1 MSQAGEKVVDALF
14 RDVDRPDAPGAAA
27 IVIKEGT
34 PLFAKGYGL
43 ADLEKKIP
51 CTTNT
56 NFRLASVTKQFTAMA
71 MLILAEQGKLSLQ
84 DRLPKFFPEFPAYGE
99 AISLHHLLTHTSGL
113 ADYEDHILDGT
124 TIPLSDRDVLII
136 LRQQSKTDFPPG
148 SQFHYSN
155 SAYALLALIVE
166 KVSGKT
172 FPAFLRENIFDP
184 LSMTNSI
191 AYVAGRSC
199 VPNRAFG
206 YANGTSGWELS
217 DQSVT
222 SAVLGDGGIYSSVAD
237 LFKWDQALYT
247 EKLISRK
254 MLDDVFTAH
263 SSQSDFEG
271 SGYGYGWYVGNF
283 RETKRLWHYGST
295 CGFSTRIERF
305 PDRRFSVIVL
315 TNRRDAEISRI
326 VERLIELFW

>member
-1 MSQAGEKVVDALF
+1 MSQTNEKVVDAMF
-14 RDVDRPDAPGAAA
+14 RDFDRANSPGAAV
-27 IVIKEGT
+27 IVIKEGK

-71 MLILAEQGKLSLQ
+71 VLILVARGKLSLR
-84 DRLPKFFPEFPAYGE
+84 DRLPKFFPEFPAYSE
-99 AISLHHLLTHTSGL
+99 TISLHHLLTHTSGL
-113 ADYEDHILDGT
+113 PDYEDHIPGGT
-124 TIPLSDRDVLII
+124 TIPLSDGDVLFI
-136 LRQQSKTDFPPG
+136 LRQQTKGDFPPG

-166 KVSGKT
+166 NVSGKT
-172 FPAFLRENIFDP
+172 FPAFVKEKIFKP
-184 LSMTNSI
+184 LGMTNSI
-191 AYVAGRSC
+191 AYVAGLSC
-199 VPNRAFG
+199 VPNRAYG
-206 YANGTSGWELS
+206 YVNGTSGWKLS

-222 SAVLGDGGIYSSVAD
+222 RAVLGDGGIYSSVGD

-254 MLDDVFTAH
+254 MLADAFTAH
-263 SSQSDFEG
+263 SSRSDFKG

-283 RETKRLWHYGST
+283 RDAERIWHYGST

-305 PDRRFSVIVL
+305 PGRRLSVIVL
-315 TNRRDAEISRI
+315 TNRRDAEISPI
-326 VERLIELFW
+326 VEKLVELFW

>member
-1 MSQAGEKVVDALF
+1 MSQTDEKVVDALF
-14 RDVDRPDAPGAAA
+14 RDFDRPNSPGAAV
-27 IVIKEGT
+27 IVIKDGKA
-34 PLFAKGYGL
+34 LFAKGYGL

-51 CTTNT
+51 CTTIT

-71 MLILAEQGKLSLQ
+71 VLILAEQGKLSLE

-113 ADYEDHILDGT
+113 PDYEDHIPDGT
-124 TIPLSDRDVLII
+124 TIPLSDRDVLFI
-136 LRQQSKTDFPPG
+136 LRQRSNTDFAPG
-148 SQFHYSN
+148 AQFHYSN

-166 KVSGKT
+166 NVSGKT
-172 FPAFLRENIFDP
+172 FPAFVKEKIFNP
-184 LSMTNSI
+184 LGMMNSI

-199 VPNRAFG
+199 VPNRAYG
-206 YANGTSGWELS
+206 YVNGTSGWELS

-247 EKLISRK
+247 EKLISRM
-254 MLDDVFTAH
+254 MLADAFTAH
-263 SSQSDFEG
+263 SGQSDFEG

-283 RETKRLWHYGST
+283 RGTERIWHYGST

-305 PDRRFSVIVL
+305 PGKRLSVIVL
-315 TNRRDAEISRI
+315 TNRRDAEISPI
-326 VERLIELFW
+326 VEKLVELFW